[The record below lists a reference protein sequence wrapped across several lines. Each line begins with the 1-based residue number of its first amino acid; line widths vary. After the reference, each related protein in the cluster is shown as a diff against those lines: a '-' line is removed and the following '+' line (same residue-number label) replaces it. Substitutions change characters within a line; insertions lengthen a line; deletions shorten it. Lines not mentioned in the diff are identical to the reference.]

1 MHLNIPAKANS
12 NTEKLVPY
20 LYWCF
25 IGIFGPE
32 LAIWAAWRQLM
43 SARAL
48 KREID
53 EAKVASFFPCTFTT
67 DLKVADS
74 LQIFPHAWILCC
86 HGRLRL

>member
-1 MHLNIPAKANS
+1 MHLNLPAKSSS

-20 LYWCF
+20 LYWRV

-48 KREID
+48 KREIE
-53 EAKVASFFPCTFTT
+53 EAKVVTFF
-67 DLKVADS
+67 DLCS
-74 LQIFPHAWILCC
+74 PLTQM
-86 HGRLRL
+86 